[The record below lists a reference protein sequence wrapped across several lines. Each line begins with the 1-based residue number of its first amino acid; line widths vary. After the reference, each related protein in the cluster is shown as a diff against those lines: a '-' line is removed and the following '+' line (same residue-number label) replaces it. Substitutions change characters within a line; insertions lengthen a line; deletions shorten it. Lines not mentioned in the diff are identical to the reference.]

1 MIMYS
6 LSLQIENIVHSRQNE
21 VSFNTSWLEN
31 LYEEII
37 LETQG
42 NVHVIMYI
50 NIMFKRSINYM
61 YMYSVNSVGDHVTPL
76 VSNSGRILL
85 TSSRI
90 YFQPSNNVEAISQY
104 VDTGS
109 CYHLYITGPVVK
121 LELLSLTHKMK
132 CWYMLR

>member
-1 MIMYS
+1 MYMYSLSLSLS

-42 NVHVIMYI
+42 NAHVIYMYI

-61 YMYSVNSVGDHVTPL
+61 YMYSINSLGDRVTPL
-76 VSNSGRILL
+76 VSNPGRIML

-90 YFQPSNNVEAISQY
+90 YFQPFNNVEVVSEYSIHWVLLSSQY
-104 VDTGS
+104 YRTR
-109 CYHLYITGPVVK
+109 
-121 LELLSLTHKMK
+121 
-132 CWYMLR
+132 W